1 MADLKSVDLGAS
13 QEARSEV
20 RARIWGER
28 AWRGGRGNRTSLEA
42 CKPSY
47 FSFCGGEEVGEFEKG
62 SAETKDTLPRV
73 FPPSGRHSYSGHNST
88 IVVVMRPSDPVLFF
102 LSEKQRNR
110 GLWVFIS
117 SYWEQKRQ
125 CGVGAR

>member
-1 MADLKSVDLGAS
+1 MADLKSVDLGAKP
-13 QEARSEV
+13 RSEV

-47 FSFCGGEEVGEFEKG
+47 FSFCGGEEVGEFEEG

-88 IVVVMRPSDPVLFF
+88 IVVVVRPSDPVHFF
-102 LSEKQRNR
+102 FRKSN
-110 GLWVFIS
+110 GTAAYGS
-117 SYWEQKRQ
+117 SSLLTGSKK
-125 CGVGAR
+125 GKAA